1 MSDEPT
7 VVQALAAV
15 MAEVQ
20 PIGKTD
26 RNEDQGY
33 LFRGIDAV
41 VNVVGPILRK
51 HNVIVLPVLQKA
63 SYRDVQTSRGKPS
76 RESTV
81 EVLYRFHGPAGD
93 FIEAVV
99 PGEAMDFGD
108 KGVAKAMSVAFRIV
122 LLQAL
127 AIPTGEPDPDSQT
140 YEREQDT
147 GSPMAIELF
156 ADIVNAKSEAELKV
170 VWEALV
176 AAREDGKINQREA
189 AQLNSHVKR
198 RKQELER
205 DSTSD
210 SDGGGTEPGA
220 AGEGVGPDGSADG
233 DSGPGRDGE
242 AGGVRPGVQPGVHS
256 RAGIGGPA
264 QAPRDNR
271 NTPAPAGGRRG

>member
-1 MSDEPT
+1 MTDKPT
-7 VVQALAAV
+7 VVEALAAV

-20 PIGKTD
+20 SIGKTG

-93 FIEAVV
+93 YIEALV

-127 AIPTGEPDPDSQT
+127 AIPTGEADPDSQT

-147 GSPMAIELF
+147 GSPVAIELF
-156 ADIVNAKSEAELKV
+156 ADIVNAKSEPELKV
-170 VWEALV
+170 VWEALG
-176 AAREDGKINQREA
+176 AAREDGKINAREA

-205 DSTSD
+205 DSASD
-210 SDGGGTEPGA
+210 SDGSGTEPSP
-220 AGEGVGPDGSADG
+220 AGTGVGPDRAGAGDG
-233 DSGPGRDGE
+233 RPGRDGE
-242 AGGVRPGVQPGVHS
+242 TGGIRPGVQPDVHR
-256 RAGIGGPA
+256 RAGVSGSA
-264 QAPRDNR
+264 QTPGDDR
-271 NTPAPAGGRRG
+271 NTPAAAGSRRG